1 MTNPFTR
8 GSAPGRGQ
16 PAYLRPG
23 SFQNGHEKRG
33 GRKRGTPNAFTIDKR
48 AIIEAAYR
56 IGEDGNGRHGVCG
69 YLMWVAEYHPR
80 AYVDLLLN
88 QLSEDSDCVEQDE
101 PCQTTQE
108 VEQSI
113 REYIGLK
120 GKNRAKRR
128 TVEGES
134 QATWS
139 WTGQPYP
146 VGALMQLAILKP
158 RAFCKLLIAA
168 FLRAPAKRHRP
179 CRARSPSD

>member
-1 MTNPFTR
+1 
-8 GSAPGRGQ
+8 
-16 PAYLRPG
+16 
-23 SFQNGHEKRG
+23 
-33 GRKRGTPNAFTIDKR
+33 
-48 AIIEAAYR
+48 
-56 IGEDGNGRHGVCG
+56 
-69 YLMWVAEYHPR
+69 MWVAEYRSR

-88 QLSEDSDCVEQDE
+88 QLSEDPDCVEQDE
-101 PCQTTQE
+101 PSQTTQE

-113 REYIGLK
+113 REYIGLT

-134 QATWS
+134 QATWN

-179 CRARSPSD
+179 CQARSPSD